1 MGRCL
6 WEERGTGTHV
16 HGEPARQIP
25 TPALPSVP
33 TEVNK
38 IRARC
43 ALVQRPAVLQKG
55 TGSVDPPF
63 WDVKSGRDKQGVAQ
77 PPATRLPGPP
87 RGAGVT
93 AAPSTLHWPKPWGD
107 ELRALQQIGKDH
119 GSGRAPLRVEGRRR
133 GR

>member
-1 MGRCL
+1 MSDSDACFAILSYGS
-6 WEERGTGTHV
+6 
-16 HGEPARQIP
+16 Q
-25 TPALPSVP
+25 
-33 TEVNK
+33 NK

-55 TGSVDPPF
+55 TGSADPPF

-77 PPATRLPGPP
+77 PPTTRLPGPP
-87 RGAGVT
+87 RGAGVM